1 MLKNLLKARNRKAG
15 KNNGAIRVN
24 PDARSRLY
32 KSLFDYL
39 ISCVT
44 ATATAPQLIQL
55 GNKASGKKVEEV
67 FNTYLLFEKYLTT
80 FEAEK
85 FTRDSLRESVRQ
97 RFPGVLQ
104 DAIFN
109 ILFVRESEQ
118 KNILAIEFLRSFFQD
133 VSDKFGRAGEGY
145 IEKKLKE
152 LDDLQQR
159 VREGEIF
166 RKLQFL
172 SFEVFQ
178 FVGGNYGEALA
189 GKIFEKTY
197 EVFSS
202 SYKEVEAFPY
212 MLTLIPKEIVDREH
226 LGIFTQ
232 AQIEQIFLE
241 KLAESEQLNI
251 ALDQKI
257 RENEQT
263 QKLLRKNEIM
273 LSGVISSALDA
284 IVLVDEVG
292 HIIHWNKAAAE
303 IFGYSEMDVKGRTLM
318 ETIIPPSYQYS
329 NWNGFKGFAGEAG
342 ESFVNQ
348 RIELTAI
355 RRSGEEFPIEL
366 AITGIQ
372 DESEVYY
379 SAFIRDISLRRQR
392 EEELMQMKEK
402 AEQAAKAKS
411 QFLSVMSH
419 ELRTPLNA
427 VIGITHLMLQGN
439 PREDQQEDLR
449 TLQFSGESLLHII
462 NDILDFT
469 KLDSGKIE
477 LSAIDFNLRELAQSL
492 YQSFSYKAKE
502 KGIVFDVEYDEKMPF
517 MVKGDNFRL
526 SQVLNNLI
534 SNAIKFTREGS
545 VKLRVQLLEEKGA
558 TCVTKFS
565 VVDTGIGIPEEKR
578 NTIFE
583 QFTQADSN
591 TTRLYGGTGLG
602 LSISTKLVGL
612 MDSTIVVESELGKG
626 SDFSFTIAL
635 QQGNP
640 AELAAPVQKA
650 ADKSNEPFRNK
661 LILLAE
667 DNTFNANIARRFI
680 TGWGANMDV
689 VSDGW
694 QAIEFVSRK
703 RYDLILMDVQMPVLD
718 GFACT
723 RKIRKHFKDVPII
736 AVTASPRNEILQEIL
751 SCGMNDFVSKPF
763 KPNELRSKIL
773 EYL

>member
-1 MLKNLLKARNRKAG
+1 MLKKLLNARNRSAG
-15 KNNGAIRVN
+15 KNKGAVRAN
-24 PDARSRLY
+24 SDARSHLY
-32 KSLFDYL
+32 KMLFDYL
-39 ISCVT
+39 ISIIP

-67 FNTYLLFEKYLTT
+67 FNIYLLFEKYLTT
-80 FEAEK
+80 FEAEQ

-97 RFPGVLQ
+97 RFPGILQ
-104 DAIFN
+104 EHIFN
-109 ILFVRESEQ
+109 ILFVPESEQ
-118 KNILAIEFLRSFFQD
+118 KNILAIEFLRSFLKD

-145 IEKKLKE
+145 VEKKLKE
-152 LDDLQQR
+152 LDELHER
-159 VREGEIF
+159 IREGEIF

-178 FVGGNYGEALA
+178 FVGSNYGEALA

-197 EVFSS
+197 EVFSG
-202 SYKEVEAFPY
+202 SYKELESFPY

-232 AQIEQIFLE
+232 AQIEQVFLE

-257 RENEQT
+257 KENEQT

-273 LSGVISSALDA
+273 LSGVISSAMDA
-284 IVLVDEVG
+284 IVLMDEEG
-292 HIIHWNKAAAE
+292 HVIHWNMAAVE
-303 IFGYSEMDVKGRTLM
+303 IFGYTEDEMRGRLLI
-318 ETIIPPSYQYS
+318 ETIKDFPGWT
-329 NWNGFKGFAGEAG
+329 N

-348 RIELTAI
+348 RTELTAVHKD
-355 RRSGEEFPIEL
+355 GDEFPIEL
-366 AITGIQ
+366 TITDIQ
-372 DESEVYY
+372 DESEIYY
-379 SAFIRDISLRRQR
+379 SAFIRDISSRRQR
-392 EEELMQMKEK
+392 EEELLQMKEK

-477 LSAIDFNLRELAQSL
+477 LSAIDFNLRELSQSL

-545 VKLRVQLLEEKGA
+545 VKLKISLIEERGA
-558 TCVTKFS
+558 AYVTKFS
-565 VVDTGIGIPEEKR
+565 VIDTGIGIAEEKKDK
-578 NTIFE
+578 IFE

-602 LSISTKLVGL
+602 LSISAKLVEL
-612 MDSTIVVESELGKG
+612 MDSAIVVDSELGKG
-626 SDFSFTIAL
+626 SDFNFTILFQPGSA
-635 QQGNP
+635 
-640 AELAAPVQKA
+640 AEQAVPVQKA
-650 ADKSNEPFRNK
+650 ADKSNEPFHNK

-667 DNTFNANIARRFI
+667 DNAFNANIARRFI

-689 VSDGW
+689 VADGW

-723 RKIRKHFKDVPII
+723 RKIRKHFKDIPII
-736 AVTASPRNEILQEIL
+736 AITASPKNEILQDIL
-751 SCGMNDFVSKPF
+751 LCGMNDFVSKPF

>member
-1 MLKNLLKARNRKAG
+1 MVRANS
-15 KNNGAIRVN
+15 
-24 PDARSRLY
+24 DARSRLY
-32 KSLFDYL
+32 RCLFDYL
-39 ISCVT
+39 ISCIPIS
-44 ATATAPQLIQL
+44 ATAPQLIEL
-55 GNKASGKKVEEV
+55 GHKASGKKVEEV

-80 FEAEK
+80 FESK
-85 FTRDSLRESVRQ
+85 QFTRDALRESVRQ
-97 RFPGVLQ
+97 RFPGILQ

-109 ILFVRESEQ
+109 ILFVKESEQ
-118 KNILAIEFLRSFFQD
+118 KNTLAIEFLRGFLDD

-145 IEKKLKE
+145 VEKKLKE
-152 LDDLQQR
+152 LDELQER
-159 VREGEIF
+159 IREVEIF

-189 GKIFEKTY
+189 GKIFEKRY
-197 EVFSS
+197 EAFSR
-202 SYKEVEAFPY
+202 SYKELESFPY

-232 AQIEQIFLE
+232 AQIEQVFLE

-257 RENEQT
+257 KENERT

-273 LSGVISSALDA
+273 LSGVISSAMDA

-292 HIIHWNKAAAE
+292 HIIHWNRAAEE
-303 IFGYSEMDVKGRTLM
+303 IFGYTEEEMKGRLLAG
-318 ETIIPPSYQYS
+318 TIKDFPGWT
-329 NWNGFKGFAGEAG
+329 N

-348 RIELTAI
+348 RTELTAV
-355 RRSGEEFPIEL
+355 GKGGGEFPIEL
-366 AITGIQ
+366 TITGIR
-372 DESEVYY
+372 DENESYY
-379 SAFIRDISLRRQR
+379 SAFIRDISSRRQR
-392 EEELMQMKEK
+392 EEELLQMKEK

-477 LSAIDFNLRELAQSL
+477 LSAIDFNLRELSQSL
-492 YQSFSYKAKE
+492 YQSFSYKARE
-502 KGIVFDVEYDEKMPF
+502 KSIVFDVEYDEKMPF

-545 VKLRVQLLEEKGA
+545 VKLKISLIEERGA
-558 TCVTKFS
+558 AYVTKFS
-565 VVDTGIGIPEEKR
+565 VIDTGIGIAEEKKDK
-578 NTIFE
+578 IFE

-602 LSISTKLVGL
+602 LSISARLVEL
-612 MDSTIVVESELGKG
+612 MDSAIVVESELGKG
-626 SDFSFTIAL
+626 SNFNFTVLL
-635 QQGNP
+635 QPCNATEQ
-640 AELAAPVQKA
+640 AAPVQKA
-650 ADKSNEPFRNK
+650 AGKSNEPFRNK

-680 TGWGANMDV
+680 TGWGADLDV
-689 VSDGW
+689 VADGW

-723 RKIRKHFKDVPII
+723 RKIRKHFKEVPII
-736 AVTASPRNEILQEIL
+736 AVTASPRNEILQDIL
-751 SCGMNDFVSKPF
+751 ACGMNDFVSKPF

>member
-1 MLKNLLKARNRKAG
+1 MIRHLLKARNKDAVRQ
-15 KNNGAIRVN
+15 NT
-24 PDARSRLY
+24 DARTRLY
-32 KSLFDYL
+32 KNLFDYL
-39 ISCVT
+39 ISCISVSSG
-44 ATATAPQLIQL
+44 APQLIQL
-55 GNKASGKKVEEV
+55 GLKASGKRVEEV
-67 FNTYLLFEKYLTT
+67 FNTYLLFEKYLVT
-80 FEAEK
+80 FESDQ
-85 FTRDSLRESVRQ
+85 FTRESLRERIRQ
-97 RFPGVLQ
+97 RFPGILQ
-104 DAIFN
+104 DPIFN
-109 ILFVRESEQ
+109 ILFVSEVEQ
-118 KNILAIEFLRSFFQD
+118 KNTLAIEFLRAFLLA
-133 VSDKFGRAGEGY
+133 VADKFGRAGEGY
-145 IEKKLKE
+145 VDKKIKE
-152 LDDLQQR
+152 LAALQEK
-159 VREGEIF
+159 VCEGEIF

-178 FVGGNYGEALA
+178 FVGGNYGETLA

-197 EVFSS
+197 EVFSAN
-202 SYKEVEAFPY
+202 YKELESFPY

-241 KLAESEQLNI
+241 KLAESEQLNM

-263 QKLLRKNEIM
+263 QKLLRKNEVM
-273 LSGVISSALDA
+273 LSGVISTALDA
-284 IVLVDEVG
+284 IVIMGEFG
-292 HIIHWNKAAAE
+292 HIIHWNKAAVE
-303 IFGYSEMDVKGRTLM
+303 IFGFTEDEVKGEKL
-318 ETIIPPSYQYS
+318 
-329 NWNGFKGFAGEAG
+329 WNGFLGFAGEQKD
-342 ESFVNQ
+342 FVNR
-348 RIELTAI
+348 RIELTAV
-355 RRSGEEFPIEL
+355 RKSKDEFPIEL
-366 AITGIQ
+366 TVTGMGEGN
-372 DESEVYY
+372 DFYY
-379 SAFIRDISLRRQR
+379 SAFIRDISVRRQR
-392 EEELMQMKEK
+392 EEELVQMKEK

-427 VIGITHLMLQGN
+427 VIGITHLMQQSN

-477 LSAIDFNLRELAQSL
+477 LSAIDFNLRELTQSL

-502 KGIVFDVEYDEKMPF
+502 KGIVFDVEYDVKMPF

-545 VKLRVQLLEEKGA
+545 VKLKVSLVEEKGA
-558 TCVTKFS
+558 SYVTKFS
-565 VVDTGIGIPEEKR
+565 VTDTGIGIPEEKQDK
-578 NTIFE
+578 IFE

-602 LSISTKLVGL
+602 LSISSRLVEL
-612 MDSTIVVESELGKG
+612 MGSSILVDSKVGKG
-626 SDFSFTIAL
+626 SDFHFSVVL
-635 QQGNP
+635 QKG
-640 AELAAPVQKA
+640 AAIEPEVSMQRPVI
-650 ADKSNEPFRNK
+650 KSNDQFRNK

-667 DNTFNANIARRFI
+667 DNMFNANIARRFI
-680 TGWGANMDV
+680 TGWGAGIDV
-689 VSDGW
+689 VADGW

-703 RYDLILMDVQMPVLD
+703 RYDLILMDVQMPQLD

-723 RKIRKHFKDVPII
+723 RKIRKHFKDIPII
-736 AVTASPRNEILQEIL
+736 AVTASPKNEILQEIIA
-751 SCGMNDFVSKPF
+751 CGMNDFVSKPF

>member
-1 MLKNLLKARNRKAG
+1 MLKNLLKG
-15 KNNGAIRVN
+15 KNKGVVRANS
-24 PDARSRLY
+24 DARSRLY
-32 KSLFDYL
+32 RCLFDYL
-39 ISCVT
+39 ISCIPIS
-44 ATATAPQLIQL
+44 ATAPQLIEL
-55 GNKASGKKVEEV
+55 GHKASGKKVEEV

-80 FEAEK
+80 FESK
-85 FTRDSLRESVRQ
+85 QFTRDALRESVRQ
-97 RFPGVLQ
+97 RFPGILQ

-109 ILFVRESEQ
+109 ILFVKESEQ
-118 KNILAIEFLRSFFQD
+118 KNTLAIEFLRGFLDD

-145 IEKKLKE
+145 VEKKLKE
-152 LDDLQQR
+152 LDELQER
-159 VREGEIF
+159 IREVEIF

-189 GKIFEKTY
+189 GKIFEKRY
-197 EVFSS
+197 EAFSR
-202 SYKEVEAFPY
+202 SYKELESFPY

-232 AQIEQIFLE
+232 AQIEQVFLE

-257 RENEQT
+257 KENERT

-273 LSGVISSALDA
+273 LSGVISSAMDA

-292 HIIHWNKAAAE
+292 HIIHWNRAAEE
-303 IFGYSEMDVKGRTLM
+303 IFGYTEEEMKGRLLAG
-318 ETIIPPSYQYS
+318 TIKDFPGWT
-329 NWNGFKGFAGEAG
+329 N

-348 RIELTAI
+348 RTELTAV
-355 RRSGEEFPIEL
+355 GKGGGEFPIEL
-366 AITGIQ
+366 TITGIR
-372 DESEVYY
+372 DENESYY
-379 SAFIRDISLRRQR
+379 SAFIRDISSRRQR
-392 EEELMQMKEK
+392 EEELLQMKEK

-477 LSAIDFNLRELAQSL
+477 LSAIDFNLRELSQSL
-492 YQSFSYKAKE
+492 YQSFSYKARE
-502 KGIVFDVEYDEKMPF
+502 KSIVFDVEYDEKMPF

-545 VKLRVQLLEEKGA
+545 VKLKISLIEERGA
-558 TCVTKFS
+558 AYVTKFS
-565 VVDTGIGIPEEKR
+565 VIDTGIGIAEEKKDK
-578 NTIFE
+578 IFE

-602 LSISTKLVGL
+602 LSISARLVEL
-612 MDSTIVVESELGKG
+612 MDSAIVVESELGKG
-626 SDFSFTIAL
+626 SNFNFTVLL
-635 QQGNP
+635 QPCNATEQ
-640 AELAAPVQKA
+640 AAPVQKA
-650 ADKSNEPFRNK
+650 AGKSNEPFRNK

-680 TGWGANMDV
+680 TGWGADLDV
-689 VSDGW
+689 VADGW

-723 RKIRKHFKDVPII
+723 RKIRKHFKEVPII
-736 AVTASPRNEILQEIL
+736 AVTASPRNEILQDIL
-751 SCGMNDFVSKPF
+751 ACGMNDFVSKPF

>member
-1 MLKNLLKARNRKAG
+1 MLRNLLKGKNRSAG
-15 KNNGAIRVN
+15 KNKGAIRAN
-24 PDARSRLY
+24 SDARSHLY
-32 KSLFDYL
+32 KALFDYL
-39 ISCVT
+39 ISCIP
-44 ATATAPQLIQL
+44 ATATAPQLVQL
-55 GNKASGKKVEEV
+55 GSKASGKKVEEV

-80 FEAEK
+80 FESEQ
-85 FTRDSLRESVRQ
+85 FTRDSLREKVRQ

-104 DAIFN
+104 EAIFN
-109 ILFVRESEQ
+109 ILFVPESEQ
-118 KNILAIEFLRSFFQD
+118 KIILAIEFLRSFLKD

-145 IEKKLKE
+145 VEKKLKE
-152 LDDLQQR
+152 LDELQER
-159 VREGEIF
+159 AREGEIF

-172 SFEVFQ
+172 SFEVFK
-178 FVGGNYGEALA
+178 FVGDNYGEPLA

-202 SYKEVEAFPY
+202 SYKELEAFPY
-212 MLTLIPKEIVDREH
+212 MLTLIPREIVDREH

-232 AQIEQIFLE
+232 AQIEQVFLE

-257 RENEQT
+257 KENEQT

-284 IVLVDEVG
+284 IVLVDETG

-303 IFGYSEMDVKGRTLM
+303 IFGYTEEEMKGRLLAA
-318 ETIIPPSYQYS
+318 TIRDFTGWT
-329 NWNGFKGFAGEAG
+329 N
-342 ESFVNQ
+342 ESVNQ
-348 RIELTAI
+348 RTELTAV
-355 RRSGEEFPIEL
+355 RKNGEEFPIEL
-366 AITGIQ
+366 TITGIR
-372 DESEVYY
+372 DEYESYY
-379 SAFIRDISLRRQR
+379 SAFIRDISSRRQR
-392 EEELMQMKEK
+392 EEELLQTKEK

-477 LSAIDFNLRELAQSL
+477 LSAIDFNLRELSQSL
-492 YQSFSYKAKE
+492 YQSFSYKARE

-545 VKLRVQLLEEKGA
+545 VKLKISLIEERGA
-558 TCVTKFS
+558 AYVTKFS
-565 VVDTGIGIPEEKR
+565 VIDTGIGIAQEKKDK
-578 NTIFE
+578 IFE

-602 LSISTKLVGL
+602 LSISAKLVEL
-612 MDSTIVVESELGKG
+612 MDSAIVVDSELGEG
-626 SDFSFTIAL
+626 SNFNFSILL
-635 QQGNP
+635 QPGSQLQAP
-640 AELAAPVQKA
+640 APAQKP

-680 TGWGANMDV
+680 TGWGADLDV
-689 VSDGW
+689 VADGW

-703 RYDLILMDVQMPVLD
+703 KYDLILMDVQMPVLD

-723 RKIRKHFKDVPII
+723 RKIRKHFKDVPIVAI
-736 AVTASPRNEILQEIL
+736 TASPKNEILQDIL
-751 SCGMNDFVSKPF
+751 ACGMNDFVSKPF